1 MPSEPANAGWMIDVC
16 LKLRQRTAA
25 ALVPTG
31 TKLSGRCGILIGMTT
46 AWPRQELPMSRGQY
60 AASKVPVI
68 TAYFW
73 IIKVLT
79 TAMGEATSDYLA
91 HHYDPYIVVPLG
103 GIALLITLAIQLSV
117 QRYITW
123 IYWLAVVMVA
133 IVGTMFADAL
143 HIQFK
148 VPYYQTSAFFAV
160 ALACIFLLWYR
171 LERTLSI
178 HSIYT
183 RRREMFYWATVCATF
198 ALGTAVGDL
207 TARTFHLGFLG
218 AGIMFA
224 VVIAIPAVAHWK
236 LGMNPIFAFWFA
248 YVVTRPLG
256 ASFADYFGMP
266 KWIGGLALGAGNV
279 AIALTIPII
288 VLVAYLG
295 LSHKDVE
302 ERAAS
307 PAQGRGRHRAVPG
320 PARQQPDAGQMR
332 HHVASQQMADH
343 GQRYT
348 EHRPGPRDS

>member
-1 MPSEPANAGWMIDVC
+1 MP
-16 LKLRQRTAA
+16 RH
-25 ALVPTG
+25 
-31 TKLSGRCGILIGMTT
+31 
-46 AWPRQELPMSRGQY
+46 QY

-68 TAYFW
+68 TVYFW

-91 HHYDPYIVVPLG
+91 HHYDPYVVVPLG

-133 IVGTMFADAL
+133 VVGTMFADAL

-160 ALACIFLLWYR
+160 ALTCTFLLWYR

-198 ALGTAVGDL
+198 ALGTALGDL
-207 TARTFHLGFLG
+207 TARTLHLGFLG
-218 AGIMFA
+218 AGVMFA
-224 VVIAIPAVAHWK
+224 VVIAVPTLAHWK
-236 LGMNPIFAFWFA
+236 LGMNPILAFWFA

-256 ASFADYFGMP
+256 ASFADYMVMP
-266 KWIGGLALGAGNV
+266 KWIGGLALGQGNV
-279 AIALTIPII
+279 VVALTIPI
-288 VLVAYLG
+288 VALVAYLG

-302 ERAAS
+302 ERAGSSA
-307 PAQGRGRHRAVPG
+307 PTRGKHRAAQGSARLQPAAVPV
-320 PARQQPDAGQMR
+320 RQA
-332 HHVASQQMADH
+332 VASQQPMADH
-343 GQRYT
+343 GQRYHERYT
-348 EHRPGPRDS
+348 ERRPGPDSW